1 MFYVLLSILWS
12 IFSAANESSTTV
24 AVSWYFY
31 FQSFCQFPS
40 KNYSWSKCVIEKIAE
55 PKFSQTLM
63 TAAQAGNHIQVD
75 NLIKSIGISTSVTAK
90 YNPDGL
96 LLIMPAQ
103 SQGEGCCTLTMFL
116 RWGEFRWRKAVS
128 QT

>member
-1 MFYVLLSILWS
+1 MYYYPYYDPYFQQRMNRQPQPPSVDTS
-12 IFSAANESSTTV
+12 IFSHSVSSLQKITLEAN
-24 AVSWYFY
+24 ALL
-31 FQSFCQFPS
+31 
-40 KNYSWSKCVIEKIAE
+40 KKIAE

-116 RWGEFRWRKAVS
+116 RWGEFR
-128 QT
+128 

>member
-1 MFYVLLSILWS
+1 MYYYPYYDPYYDPYFQQRMNRQPQSPSVDTS
-12 IFSAANESSTTV
+12 IFSHSVSSLQKITLEAN
-24 AVSWYFY
+24 ALL
-31 FQSFCQFPS
+31 
-40 KNYSWSKCVIEKIAE
+40 KKIAE

-116 RWGEFRWRKAVS
+116 RWGEFR
-128 QT
+128 